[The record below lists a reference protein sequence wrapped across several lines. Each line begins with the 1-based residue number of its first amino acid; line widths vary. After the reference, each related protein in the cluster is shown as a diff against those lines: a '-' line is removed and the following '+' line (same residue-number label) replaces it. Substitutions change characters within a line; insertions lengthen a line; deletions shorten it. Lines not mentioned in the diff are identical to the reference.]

1 MDMGVVRTLKI
12 TGAQGKK
19 SSRKRGARQGKMTW
33 DRSLRSPALK
43 SQTEEED
50 KAQLEGTSW
59 KLKEK
64 KWSRRKT
71 NEAPR
76 VKPRVPSR
84 PRDST
89 PRYIHPGEGKL
100 TSTRKL
106 CTKVHSSAVPNSQIG
121 TTQCPS
127 ADKWRNKTCI
137 LIQWISFN
145 LTKELCTETGYN
157 VDEP

>member
-1 MDMGVVRTLKI
+1 MGQI
-12 TGAQGKK
+12 
-19 SSRKRGARQGKMTW
+19 
-33 DRSLRSPALK
+33 PEEPC
-43 SQTEEED
+43 TEEPNRRKED

-84 PRDST
+84 PSDST

-100 TSTRKL
+100 MSTQKL
-106 CTKVHSSAVPNSQIG
+106 CTKVHSSAVPKKVHSSAVPNSQVG

-127 ADKWRNKTCI
+127 ADEWRNKTCI
-137 LIQWISFN
+137 LIQWISFS